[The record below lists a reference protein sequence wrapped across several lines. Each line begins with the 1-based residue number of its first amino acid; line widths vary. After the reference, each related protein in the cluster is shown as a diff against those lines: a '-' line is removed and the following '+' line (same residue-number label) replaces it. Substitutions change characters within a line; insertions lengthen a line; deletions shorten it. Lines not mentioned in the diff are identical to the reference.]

1 MYLQVTDVIAVFIAL
16 VSSVTLVITT
26 AIANARLT
34 RSRDQW
40 RKDYCDLLKGY
51 KNYKFATEAE
61 AQGLPYFW
69 NAEAGTWQYYTAGER
84 D

>member
-1 MYLQVTDVIAVFIAL
+1 MYLTATDLIALFIAL

-34 RSRDQW
+34 RSRDEW

-51 KNYKFATEAE
+51 NNYKFATEAE
-61 AQGLPYFW
+61 AQGLSYFW
-69 NAEAGTWQYYTAGER
+69 DTATETWAYYPTKEVK
-84 D
+84 